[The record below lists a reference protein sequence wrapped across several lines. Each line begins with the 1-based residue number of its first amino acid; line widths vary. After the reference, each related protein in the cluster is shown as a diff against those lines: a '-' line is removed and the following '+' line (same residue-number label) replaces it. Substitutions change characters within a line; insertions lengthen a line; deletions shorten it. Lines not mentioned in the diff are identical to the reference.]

1 MGEMSSMVSRR
12 PPVSGST
19 SQSKDL
25 RWISMGLGTS
35 RTLFRRAKLRRVLRA
50 STRGKTATPRGVEKG
65 GQSGRGRSQGARPSK
80 IAQREDASAGSSA
93 AQLRGGRRSR
103 TPPYGRRV
111 CGAAPVLRERE
122 GGYDY
127 WSTAEG

>member
-25 RWISMGLGTS
+25 RWMSMRLGTS

-50 STRGKTATPRGVEKG
+50 STRGKTATPRGVEG
-65 GQSGRGRSQGARPSK
+65 GQSGRGRSQRARLSK
-80 IAQREDASAGSSA
+80 IAQQEDASAGGSA

-111 CGAAPVLRERE
+111 CGATPALRERE